1 MLVILSQ
8 KNIVMSMDQDIAQE
22 LTGADLIRTYAD
34 YIDAMRSIYKLTNDK
49 VESTFIKVK
58 EILINKYHLKT
69 SDILLI
75 VGRCLYFRDRYMKAY
90 LKLYDLI
97 NSLKNNKINPWFVT
111 ELKDVISAFENN
123 KQITDS
129 SFGDYY
135 ELLKPKS
142 LFNSIMNDDL
152 ETMIYIVNQPGFD
165 INIKMNK
172 NITCTNEQFNL
183 LEVCSYYGSEKCY
196 LYLIQN
202 HNFEPS
208 DYSIA
213 LSFLGGNPR
222 IMHESLP
229 LINSSN
235 IHQCVEYAI
244 MSHNIDFFNYLNNN
258 FPPSR
263 YLLYCHKIL

>member
-1 MLVILSQ
+1 MT
-8 KNIVMSMDQDIAQE
+8 MDQDIAQE
-22 LTGADLIRTYAD
+22 LTGADLIRIYAD

-49 VESTFIKVK
+49 IESTFIKVK

-69 SDILLI
+69 SMILNTLF
-75 VGRCLYFRDRYMKAY
+75 RCTYLRDRYMKAY
-90 LKLYDLI
+90 VKLYDLI
-97 NSLKNNKINPWFVT
+97 NSLKNKKTHSVDKI
-111 ELKDVISAFENN
+111 KDVISAFENN
-123 KQITDS
+123 KQKTDS
-129 SFGDYY
+129 SHRDYY

-172 NITCTNEQFNL
+172 DLFNSDMQYNL

-213 LSFLGGNPR
+213 LSFLGGNPQ
-222 IMHESLP
+222 IIHESLP
-229 LINSSN
+229 LIDSSN
-235 IHQCVEYAI
+235 IRECVEYAI
-244 MSHNIDFFNYLNNN
+244 VSHNIDFFNYLNNN
-258 FPPSR
+258 FPPSK
-263 YLLYCHKIL
+263 YLLYCQ